1 MGPGR
6 SATPGITSTDPRP
19 VCICW
24 LRRDLRVRDNRAL
37 FAATEYARSR
47 NGTALVV
54 FVFDTDILS
63 ALPDR
68 DDRRVAFIA
77 ESVAQLNDRLCQ
89 AGAGLLVL
97 HGSARHEIPAL
108 STRLGGVNVFAS
120 HDFEPFGTARDESV
134 RQKLTQSGAE
144 LATVKDHVVF
154 EKDEILTASK
164 TPFRVF
170 TPYMKAWSARL
181 EGSPESHL
189 PVWPSEAGL
198 DVVAPPQAWGGLR
211 FEGVGDIGFESPAG
225 AQPSGGE
232 QAGAKRLGQ
241 FLGKIS
247 QYDEARDFPAVDG
260 TSRISLDLRFG
271 TISVREVVR
280 AARSAV
286 GAGAAKWL
294 SELVWREFY
303 QAVLWHFPSSVDH
316 AFQER
321 MERVV
326 WDDPLTE
333 SVAAGLFAAWCE
345 GRTGYPF
352 IDAAMRELRATG
364 WMHNRCRMVVA
375 SFLTK
380 DLHIHWKRGER
391 WFARWLLDIELAS
404 NVGGWQWAAS
414 TGADGQ
420 PWFRIFNPVEQ
431 GRKWDPRGTWI
442 RTWCPELSNLDDKFV
457 HTPWEASESVLSKA
471 GIVLDKNWPRPIV
484 DHATE
489 RREALER
496 FGKTSG
502 R

>member
-1 MGPGR
+1 MGPGK
-6 SATPGITSTDPRP
+6 SATPGGTTVDPRP

-120 HDFEPFGTARDESV
+120 HDFEPFGTARDESI

-211 FEGVGDIGFESPAG
+211 FEGVGDIGFESPVG

-241 FLGKIS
+241 FLGKMS

-333 SVAAGLFAAWCE
+333 SVAAGRFAAWCE

-442 RTWCPELSNLDDKFV
+442 RTW
-457 HTPWEASESVLSKA
+457 
-471 GIVLDKNWPRPIV
+471 
-484 DHATE
+484 
-489 RREALER
+489 
-496 FGKTSG
+496 
-502 R
+502 